1 MNLKTLTLLTFGLL
15 VWTSSFGQR
24 TLIHGKIIDEK
35 FENVIGGVITNKATG
50 DKVYSGSSG
59 QFQINAT
66 TSDTLVFEFIPFT
79 TETRIV
85 TNPTEKL
92 KIILMD
98 KEVNCLGAVWTDK
111 QYKQANKRINKRYK
125 DLYNQADKLNKF
137 N

>member
-35 FENVIGGVITNKATG
+35 FESVIGGVITNKATG
-50 DKVYSGSSG
+50 DKVYSGSIG
-59 QFQINAT
+59 QFQINVT

-111 QYKQANKRINKRYK
+111 QYKKANKRINKRYK
-125 DLYNQADKLNKF
+125 DLYNQANKLNKF

>member
-1 MNLKTLTLLTFGLL
+1 MNLKTLTLITFGLL

-24 TLIHGKIIDEK
+24 TLIQGKIIDEK
-35 FENVIGGVITNKATG
+35 FQNVIGGVITNKATG
-50 DKVYSGSSG
+50 DKVYSGPSG

-85 TNPTEKL
+85 INTNEKL

-98 KEVNCLGAVWTDK
+98 KEVNCLGAAWTDK

-137 N
+137 D